1 MAQFTDLD
9 TPKGQGKLNGF
20 LSDKTYVSGYE
31 PSTDDLELLKKFTE
45 APPAKFCHL
54 RRWYDHISSFSEEER
69 AAFAGG
75 AAKDAAPAAAAEA
88 EEDDDFELF
97 GSDDEDD
104 AEHLAEIER
113 KAQEQL
119 AAKAAKGKV
128 NIAKSTIIFDVK
140 PWEMDTDLVAMEK
153 SVRGVTMDGLVWG
166 ASELKDVAFG
176 VKKLVIMCTIV
187 DDLVSSDDLQEAIEA
202 FDDYVQSVDIAAFNK
217 V

>member
-1 MAQFTDLD
+1 MAAQFTELD

-20 LSDKTYVSGYE
+20 LSDKSYVSGYV
-31 PSTDDLELLKKFTE
+31 PSNEDLELLKKFTE
-45 APPAKFCHL
+45 APPAKFAHL
-54 RRWYDHISSFSEEER
+54 RRWYDHIQSFSEEER
-69 AAFAGG
+69 ATFAAGEG
-75 AAKDAAPAAAAEA
+75 AAAAAEGGDD
-88 EEDDDFELF
+88 DDDFDLF

-104 AEHLAEIER
+104 EEHLAEIER
-113 KAQEQL
+113 RAQEQL

-128 NIAKSTIIFDVK
+128 NVAKSTIIFDVK
-140 PWEMDTDLVAMEK
+140 PWEMDTDMDAMEK